1 MIIQEVRRELKK
13 HIDLEYKESVKRF
26 FKKDQEI
33 SHYGVRTPIVRKTG
47 GNGAPRLSQ

>member
-1 MIIQEVRRELKK
+1 MIIQEVIGELKK

-26 FKKDQEI
+26 FKEDQEI
-33 SHYGVRTPIVRKTG
+33 SHYGVRTPIVRKIG